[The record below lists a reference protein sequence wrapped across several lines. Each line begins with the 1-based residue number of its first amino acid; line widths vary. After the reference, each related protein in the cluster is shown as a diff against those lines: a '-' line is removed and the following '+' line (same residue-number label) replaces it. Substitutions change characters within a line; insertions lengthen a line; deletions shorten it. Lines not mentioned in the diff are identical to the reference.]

1 MQFEFATATRI
12 LFGPGSISQVAQI
25 AAQMANRVLLVTG
38 RDTQRAQRLIKDL
51 DNAGLNYTI
60 YQTLTEPTIEMVSQ
74 ATDLARRTITDLVI
88 AMGGGSAIDLAKAVA
103 AMLANGGELLDYL
116 EVVGKA
122 MPLKRPSI
130 PWIAIPT
137 TAGTGAEVTHNAVIA
152 AQQYNR
158 KVSLRS
164 RLMHARLAVVDPQ
177 LTYGLPPD
185 ITAYTGMDALTQLV
199 EAFVCTKANPITDA
213 ICIQGLGR
221 LAGAIRAAH
230 RLGDNPHARSDM
242 CIASLLSGMA
252 LANAGLG
259 LVHGLAGPLGGLL
272 HAPHGAIC
280 GRLLG
285 PVMQA
290 NILAMAG
297 QDHDSPLLAKYG
309 QMGQILTGKTNAGPM
324 DAVQWVYQLTEDL
337 QIAGL
342 SYWGLKD
349 TQIPEVADLALEASS
364 TKCNPVRLDHRQVC
378 QVLYASL

>member
-1 MQFEFATATRI
+1 MEFEFATATRI
-12 LFGPGSISQVAQI
+12 LFGPGTISQVAQI
-25 AAQMANRVLLVTG
+25 AAGMANQVLLVTG
-38 RDTQRAQRLIKDL
+38 KDTQRAERLIKDM
-51 DNAGLNYTI
+51 DDVGLNYTI
-60 YQTLTEPTIEMVSQ
+60 YQTRTEPTIEMVSQ
-74 ATDLARRTITDLVI
+74 ATDLARKTRTDLVI
-88 AMGGGSAIDLAKAVA
+88 AIGGGSAIDLAKAVA

-152 AQQYNR
+152 AKQYNR

-199 EAFVCTKANPITDA
+199 EAFVCTKANPLTDA
-213 ICIQGLGR
+213 ICKEGLGR
-221 LAGAIRAAH
+221 LAGAIRAAY

-290 NILAMAG
+290 NILAA
-297 QDHDSPLLAKYG
+297 QAQDSPLLAKYDHI
-309 QMGQILTGKTNAGPM
+309 GQILTGKPGAGAM
-324 DAVQWVYQLTEDL
+324 DAVQWVCQLSEDL
-337 QIAGL
+337 QIPGL

-349 TQIPEVADLALEASS
+349 LQIPEVADLALEASS
-364 TKCNPVRLDHRQVC
+364 AKRNPVRLDHSQIC